1 MEIDLDDETVYLTLL
16 NSSRELAVQ
25 SEDGRIIEQLD
36 FDEWMS
42 TNAFEARP
50 ASPYS
55 HLNLDA
61 NELSFR
67 LNLAPVQGAIHIFT
81 YNTHLTHSEEG
92 WSFSHGNLFVFAP

>member
-16 NSSRELAVQ
+16 DSGRELAAQ
-25 SEDGRIIEQLD
+25 SEDGRIIELLD

-50 ASPYS
+50 ASPNS
-55 HLNLDA
+55 QLNLDA
-61 NELSFR
+61 SELSFR
-67 LNLAPVQGAIHIFT
+67 LNLAPVQGAIHIFK

-92 WSFSHGNLFVFAP
+92 RNFSHSNLFVFAP

>member
-16 NSSRELAVQ
+16 NSGRELAVR

-36 FDEWMS
+36 FNEWMS

-50 ASPYS
+50 ASPNS
-55 HLNLDA
+55 HFNLDA
-61 NELSFR
+61 SELSFR
-67 LNLAPVQGAIHIFT
+67 LNLAPVQGAIHTVI
-81 YNTHLTHSEEG
+81 NNAHLTHSEEG